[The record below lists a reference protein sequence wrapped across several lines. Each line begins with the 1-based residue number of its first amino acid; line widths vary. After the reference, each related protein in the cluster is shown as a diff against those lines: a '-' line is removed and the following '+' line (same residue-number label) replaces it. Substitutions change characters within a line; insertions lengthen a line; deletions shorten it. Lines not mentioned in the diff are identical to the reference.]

1 MKRLSTTIVC
11 LACFFTLQAA
21 PGPGPKTNAAVLKND
36 ALVNTGAARF
46 QFKNLIAGLEEN
58 DSILIIFDRY
68 DHAGAGIVYKVF
80 APDSEH
86 GITVPAIAAGK
97 YYVTVQCLG
106 LHRDRLEKIVTIRS
120 QRNEMIRIQLTPSEA
135 FSRSKVIIPVF
146 HPNPQ
151 ALAVVQ
157 FKQAL

>member
-1 MKRLSTTIVC
+1 MKRLSTLLAC
-11 LACFFTLQAA
+11 LACFISLQAA
-21 PGPGPKTNAAVLKND
+21 AGPGPKANAAVLKND
-36 ALVNTGAARF
+36 ALANTGAARF
-46 QFKNLIAGLEEN
+46 QIKNLIAGLEEN

-68 DHAGAGIVYKVF
+68 DHTGAGVVYKVF

-106 LHRDRLEKIVTIRS
+106 LHRDRLEKVVTIRA
-120 QRNEMIRIQLTPSEA
+120 QRNEMIHIQLTPSEA
-135 FSRSKVIIPVF
+135 FSKSDVVIPAF

-151 ALAVVQ
+151 ALAVVR